1 MAVRN
6 TQTTVRVLVT
16 RNAEVRAS
24 QVVVRVLVTRNAEV
38 RASQVVVRVLR
49 TVATAAPPSTGAR
62 RRPVYVVTS

>member
-24 QVVVRVLVTRNAEV
+24 QVVVRVL
-38 RASQVVVRVLR
+38 R
-49 TVATAAPPSTGAR
+49 TVATAPPPSTGAR
-62 RRPVYVVTS
+62 RRPVYVITS